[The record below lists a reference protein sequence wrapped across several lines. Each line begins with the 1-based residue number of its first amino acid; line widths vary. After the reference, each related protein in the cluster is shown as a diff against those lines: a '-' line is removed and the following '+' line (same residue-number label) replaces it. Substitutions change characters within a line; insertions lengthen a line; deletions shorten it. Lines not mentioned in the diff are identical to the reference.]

1 MKEHK
6 DLKIVKIDDIMINPE
21 NPRHNE
27 VQITIPEMG
36 EELIMKQ
43 LIRDKETANKMF
55 DLIKSIYESGFILSL
70 AVILEYKEKINK
82 YIPWDGNRRITALK
96 ILKNPYVM
104 KDLKHFTYSQI
115 NTVFEFSKKV
125 QEDFYEV
132 SAYIVQDFKEAAPMI
147 KAIHTTASG
156 AMQWDRIMI
165 KRFEQKLGLK
175 NIITQAQDLLPD
187 VFKDLP
193 SSFPTSILD
202 KILESKEGKKF
213 LNIDNIDNTLTFTSS
228 MNDTE
233 KKLKKIV
240 EDIKD
245 GNINSKTVQNNKKI
259 KEYLNN
265 DKSEEPTPTNIELEE
280 NNKNNDNLN
289 KITNTIKKDESKINL
304 PEPNNDTISQIKL
317 SDLGVQP
324 ILPPESNIKKEDTII
339 FSNINIDNLDLD
351 NERASG
357 IKALAYEI
365 QFSSRK
371 NGYKYYPISYCFLLR
386 ALLEQTSI
394 YFLINSNKWE
404 TLKNGRNRDL
414 NLGEIISY
422 ITKNVDKLFS
432 DNKNIQRSWNIVFNS
447 QTSKDYL
454 DLVIHHPYNIYPNIE
469 YIKSISDIGL
479 FAIIQYFIDKNNS
492 N

>member
-1 MKEHK
+1 M
-6 DLKIVKIDDIMINPE
+6 
-21 NPRHNE
+21 
-27 VQITIPEMG
+27 
-36 EELIMKQ
+36 
-43 LIRDKETANKMF
+43 
-55 DLIKSIYESGFILSL
+55 
-70 AVILEYKEKINK
+70 
-82 YIPWDGNRRITALK
+82 
-96 ILKNPYVM
+96 
-104 KDLKHFTYSQI
+104 
-115 NTVFEFSKKV
+115 
-125 QEDFYEV
+125 
-132 SAYIVQDFKEAAPMI
+132 
-147 KAIHTTASG
+147 
-156 AMQWDRIMI
+156 
-165 KRFEQKLGLK
+165 
-175 NIITQAQDLLPD
+175 
-187 VFKDLP
+187 
-193 SSFPTSILD
+193 
-202 KILESKEGKKF
+202 
-213 LNIDNIDNTLTFTSS
+213 
-228 MNDTE
+228 
-233 KKLKKIV
+233 
-240 EDIKD
+240 
-245 GNINSKTVQNNKKI
+245 
-259 KEYLNN
+259 NN
-265 DKSEEPTPTNIELEE
+265 DKSEESTPTNIELEE
-280 NNKNNDNLN
+280 NNKDNDNLN
-289 KITNTIKKDESKINL
+289 KITNTIKKNESKINL

-414 NLGEIISY
+414 SLGEIISY